1 VKPMAVTV
9 TRVLLHEI
17 PAMLHDIVRSA
28 IASQPDMALLRQ
40 IPAAGTPDEWR
51 RPEPDVV
58 IVSTRNINEVSIAD
72 WLNRW
77 PRARLLAIE
86 ISGRETVMY
95 ELRTHATPLG
105 ALSPD
110 QLVARIRERIY
121 DWTDNTSGAGGL
133 L

>member
-1 VKPMAVTV
+1 
-9 TRVLLHEI
+9 
-17 PAMLHDIVRSA
+17 MLHDIIRSA
-28 IASQPDMALLRQ
+28 IASQPDMALLRH
-40 IPAAGTPDEWR
+40 IPHIGPSEEWR

-58 IVSTRNINEVSIAD
+58 IVSTRNINDLNVAD

-95 ELRTHATPLG
+95 ELRTHATSLG
-105 ALSPD
+105 ALTPD
-110 QLVARIRERIY
+110 QLVARIRERAH
-121 DWTDNTSGAGGL
+121 DWTDDTGAAGGL